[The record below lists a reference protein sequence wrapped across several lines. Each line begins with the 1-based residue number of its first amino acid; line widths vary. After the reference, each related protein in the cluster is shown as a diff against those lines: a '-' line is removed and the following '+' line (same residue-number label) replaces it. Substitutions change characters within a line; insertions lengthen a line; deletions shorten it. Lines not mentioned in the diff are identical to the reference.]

1 VSDRAPND
9 HAALCARARTLLANA
24 PAEAVVM
31 ASELLDSIPL
41 ESPVV
46 RDVVITLA
54 EALTAARHPADV
66 IELERSCRARW
77 PKLASLRYLAG
88 LAHGELGHV
97 REMVAAFEQCIA
109 IGEDEGAVRVVGAGS
124 HLPLF
129 RLGLF
134 AEASGERSTARTFHA
149 RALQVASDFA
159 PSRQALA
166 ALDASA
172 RRAPGVAPRS
182 FENDTVAMKPC
193 RHGVMTYPV
202 HDMFVGRALD
212 LYGQWCEDEL
222 ETIGALVEPGSTVV
236 DVGANIGSHTVYL
249 ARHVGPAG
257 TVVALEPQS
266 FAYGLLAANIATNGF
281 ANTRCLRV
289 AAGRTPGKVHLP
301 VLDPRSAS
309 NFGAVAVGAASGT
322 RGTEAVEAITIDAL
336 ALASCALI
344 KIDVEGMEVDVLAGA
359 RETIARLRPVVFVE
373 NNTIERSAAILTAV
387 RELGY
392 RAYWHIAPY
401 YRSDNHFANPED
413 VFAQYQPE
421 ANLVC
426 VPRDRAPTDAFA
438 GMLEVA
444 GDDDD
449 FVKALTRA
457 GAMQTRRVTGRTTK
471 KAAGHAAAPLHPAP
485 AETASA
491 KAPRAAKAPMLTV
504 VACIPGREFSGR
516 FFDSWNAF
524 AERCH
529 LEGINLV
536 VSRQYDAVV
545 YYARNRVL
553 GGDVRRGPKQAP
565 WGGELAYDYMLWID
579 SDIVFRFE
587 DFQALLAH
595 KVDLAAGLYLMADG
609 ARFSAV
615 ERMDE
620 ELFRKEGQFEFLTP
634 EKLEGKTGLIP
645 VDYCGFGFVL
655 ARRGVFERVEY
666 PWFRP
671 IFVDLPGGMREFTS
685 EDVGFCLEA
694 KRAGLQMN
702 IDPNVVVGHEKAVV
716 LTPKRRAP

>member
-1 VSDRAPND
+1 
-9 HAALCARARTLLANA
+9 
-24 PAEAVVM
+24 M
-31 ASELLDSIPL
+31 ASELLDRISL
-41 ESPVV
+41 ESPLV
-46 RDVVITLA
+46 RDVVMTLA
-54 EALTAARHPADV
+54 EALTAAGHPADV

-77 PKLASLRYLAG
+77 PKLVSLRYLAG
-88 LAHGELGHV
+88 LAHGELGQV
-97 REMVAAFEQCIA
+97 REMVAAFEQCVEL
-109 IGEDEGAVRVVGAGS
+109 GEDQGDVRVVGAGS

-134 AEASGERSTARTFHA
+134 AEASGDRSLARTFYA
-149 RALQVASDFA
+149 RASLAASDYA

-172 RRAPGVAPRS
+172 KRAAGIAPRS
-182 FENDTVAMKPC
+182 FENGVVAMKAC
-193 RHGVMTYPV
+193 RHGTMTYPV
-202 HDMFVGRALD
+202 NDMFVGRALD
-212 LYGQWCEDEL
+212 LYGEWCEDEL
-222 ETIGALVEPGSTVV
+222 ETLGALVEPGSTVV
-236 DVGANIGSHTVYL
+236 DVGANIGSHTVFF
-249 ARHVGPAG
+249 ARRVGPAG
-257 TVVALEPQS
+257 TVVAIEPQS
-266 FAYGLLAANIATNGF
+266 FAYGLLAANMATNGF
-281 ANTRCLRV
+281 TNTRCLRV

-301 VLDPRSAS
+301 ILDPASAS
-309 NFGAVAVGAASGT
+309 NFGAVAAVASG
-322 RGTEAVEAITIDAL
+322 GAVPAATEEVEATTIDAL
-336 ALASCALI
+336 GLASCALI
-344 KIDVEGMEVDVLAGA
+344 KIDVEGMEVEVLAGA
-359 RETIARLRPVVFVE
+359 RETIARHRPVVFVE
-373 NNTIERSAAILTAV
+373 NNTRERSAEILAAV

-401 YRSDNHFANPED
+401 HREDNYFANPED

-421 ANLVC
+421 ANLIC
-426 VPRDRAPTDAFA
+426 VPRDRGPFEALA
-438 GMLEVA
+438 GMPEVA

-457 GAMQTRRVTGRTTK
+457 GALATRRVTGRVAK
-471 KAAGHAAAPLHPAP
+471 PVAPPKVVNPAP
-485 AETASA
+485 ASPKPPLAS
-491 KAPRAAKAPMLTV
+491 PRKPALTV

-516 FFDSWNAF
+516 FFDAWNAF

-529 LEGINLV
+529 LEGINLI

-565 WGGELAYDYMLWID
+565 WGGEVAYDYMLWID

-595 KVDLAAGLYLMADG
+595 RVDLAAGLYLMADG

-615 ERMDE
+615 EHMDE

-634 EKLEGKTGLIP
+634 EKLEGKTELIP

-694 KRAGLQMN
+694 KRAGLQMH
-702 IDPNVVVGHEKAVV
+702 IDPTVVVGHEKAVV
-716 LTPKRRAP
+716 LTPKRRAA